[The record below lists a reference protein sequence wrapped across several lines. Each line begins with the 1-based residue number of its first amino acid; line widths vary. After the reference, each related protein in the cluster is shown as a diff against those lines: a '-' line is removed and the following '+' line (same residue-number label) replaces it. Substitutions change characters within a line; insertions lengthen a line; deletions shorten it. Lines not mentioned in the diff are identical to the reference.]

1 MTQLGELQDA
11 LTAFQAAGIKLYAI
25 SYDEPDALAAFAKA
39 HGIEYP
45 LLSDADSALITRY
58 GILNTLIEAGE
69 VPFYGIPFPGTYV
82 VDESGVVVEK
92 FFPRHLANRE
102 SAETVLDSALGRVL
116 MSEEEAPATYEDDD
130 VRITAFLRG
139 GKGTL
144 KAGPVRR
151 LIVRFELREG
161 LHIYGEPVPEG
172 MVATAVRVNGP
183 EGLVVEDPV
192 FPPTRTLRLEGSGV
206 ELQIFE
212 GTVDIAL
219 PVWANS
225 KLVSLVQ
232 PLEQTSARLDV
243 TVRYQACD
251 ERTCLVPRTE
261 RLVVEVPIEPLT
273 VPNLPQ
279 LNSAG
284 QTLTPMDS
292 LPHMKKLVRR
302 QKQKLELGDGPE
314 SELLGATRSGRTA

>member
-1 MTQLGELQDA
+1 MP
-11 LTAFQAAGIKLYAI
+11 AFQAAGIKLYAI

-39 HGIEYP
+39 HSIGYP
-45 LLSDADSALITRY
+45 LLSDANSVVIKRY
-58 GILNTLIEAGE
+58 GILNTLIEPGE

-102 SAETVLDSALGRVL
+102 SAETVLDTALGRVL
-116 MSEEEAPATYEDDD
+116 MSEEEPASTCEDED

-139 GKGTL
+139 GKGSL

-151 LIVRFELREG
+151 LIVRFELRDG

-172 MVATAVRVNGP
+172 MVATTVTVRGP
-183 EGLVVEDPV
+183 EGLIVEEPIL
-192 FPPTRTLRLEGSGV
+192 PPTRPLRLEGSGV
-206 ELQIFE
+206 ELRVFE

-225 KLVSLVQ
+225 KLVSLVK
-232 PLEQTSARLDV
+232 PVEQTTARLEV
-243 TVRYQACD
+243 SVRYQACD
-251 ERTCLVPRTE
+251 ARTCLTPRTE
-261 RLVVEVPIEPLT
+261 RLMVEVPVEPLT

-279 LNSAG
+279 LSSAG
-284 QTLTPMDS
+284 QKLTPMDS
-292 LPHMKKLVRR
+292 LPHMKTLVRR
-302 QKQKLELGDGPE
+302 SREKLEAATAESELGDGP
-314 SELLGATRSGRTA
+314 

>member
-11 LTAFQAAGIKLYAI
+11 LPAFRAAGIKLYAV

-45 LLSDADSALITRY
+45 LLSDADSALIKRF
-58 GILNTLIEAGE
+58 GILNTLIAPDE

-82 VDESGVVVEK
+82 VDASGAVVEK

-102 SAETVLDSALGRVL
+102 SAETVLDTALGRVL
-116 MSEEEAPATYEDDD
+116 MSEEGPAASCEDDD

-139 GKGTL
+139 GGGTM

-151 LIVRFELREG
+151 LIVRFELRDG

-172 MVATAVRVNGP
+172 MVAATVVVDGP
-183 EGLVVEDPV
+183 EGLVVEDPIL
-192 FPPTRTLRLEGSGV
+192 PPTRPFRLEGSGV
-206 ELQIFE
+206 ELQVFE

-225 KLVSLVQ
+225 KLVSLVA
-232 PLEQTSARLDV
+232 PVEQTTARLEV

-251 ERTCLVPRTE
+251 ERTCLIPCTE
-261 RLVVEVPIEPLT
+261 RLIVEVPVEPLT

-279 LNSAG
+279 LSSAG
-284 QTLTPMDS
+284 QKLTPMDS

-302 QKQKLELGDGPE
+302 SKEKLAKKL
-314 SELLGATRSGRTA
+314 